1 MLDKYKILEDAK
13 ATLLIEAKAVEGLLD
28 QLDED
33 FSHAVELIHLNKGRL
48 IVTGIG
54 KSAVI
59 AMKIVAS
66 MNSTG
71 TPAVFMHAADAIHGD
86 LGIVQPDDI
95 VLCLSKS
102 GTSPE
107 IIDLVPHIK
116 HRGNKLISITANEE
130 GYLAQAS
137 DFVLLTDVE
146 KEACPNNLAPTA
158 STTAQMAMGDALT
171 VCLLKLKN
179 FDANDF
185 AMHHPGGALGK
196 KLYLTVGQIAA
207 ENMQPQVGLNTTIDQ
222 VLDEITT
229 KRLGTTAVIENNQ
242 IKGIVTDGDIRR
254 MLKEKRDI
262 HQLVAKD
269 IMTPSPVLL
278 EEEVLA
284 IKALNIFEEKSI
296 NHIIVVNTS
305 GEYKG
310 IVHILDLIKEGISE

>member
-107 IIDLVPHIK
+107 IKDLVPHIK

-207 ENMQPQVGLNTTIDQ
+207 ENLQPQVGLNTTIDQ

>member
-146 KEACPNNLAPTA
+146 REACPNNLAPTA
-158 STTAQMAMGDALT
+158 STTAQMARGDALT

>member
-1 MLDKYKILEDAK
+1 MLDKNKILEDAK
-13 ATLLIEAKAVEGLLD
+13 ATLLIEAKALEGLLE
-28 QLDED
+28 QLNED
-33 FSHAVELIHLNKGRL
+33 FSSAVELIHLNKGRL
-48 IVTGIG
+48 VVTGIG

-107 IIDLVPHIK
+107 IKDLVPHIK
-116 HRGNKLISITANEE
+116 HRKNKLISITANKE
-130 GYLAQAS
+130 GYLAQES
-137 DFVLLTDVE
+137 DYVLLTDVE

-158 STTAQMAMGDALT
+158 STTAQMAMGDALA
-171 VCLLKLKN
+171 VCLLKLKKFN
-179 FDANDF
+179 ANDF
-185 AMHHPGGALGK
+185 AKHHPGGALGK

-207 ENMQPQVGLNTTIDQ
+207 ENLKPQVGLNTSIDQ

-229 KRLGTTAVIENNQ
+229 KRLGTTVVIDNEH

-254 MLKEKRDI
+254 MLKQKRDI
-262 HQLVAKD
+262 HKLVAKD
-269 IMTPSPVLL
+269 IMSPSPILL
-278 EEEVLA
+278 DEEVLA
-284 IKALNIFEEKSI
+284 IKALSIFEEKSI
-296 NHIIVVNTS
+296 NHIIVVDKDNQ
-305 GEYKG
+305 YKG

>member
-33 FSHAVELIHLNKGRL
+33 FSYAVELIHLNKGRL

-86 LGIVQPDDI
+86 LGIVLPDDI

>member
-1 MLDKYKILEDAK
+1 MLDKNKILEDAK
-13 ATLLIEAKAVEGLLD
+13 ATLLIEAKAVEGLLA

-33 FSHAVELIHLNKGRL
+33 FSYAVELIHLNKGRL

-86 LGIVQPDDI
+86 LGIVQPGDI

-107 IIDLVPHIK
+107 IKDLVPHIK

-137 DFVLLTDVE
+137 DFVLLTNVE

-185 AMHHPGGALGK
+185 AMHHPGGTLGK

-207 ENMQPQVGLNTTIDQ
+207 ENFQPQVGLNTTIDQ

-254 MLKEKRDI
+254 MLKQKRDI
-262 HQLVAKD
+262 HKLVAKD

-284 IKALNIFEEKSI
+284 VEALNIFEKKSI
-296 NHIIVVNTS
+296 NHIIVVNNS

>member
-86 LGIVQPDDI
+86 LGIVLPDDI

>member
-1 MLDKYKILEDAK
+1 MLDKNKILEDAK
-13 ATLLIEAKAVEGLLD
+13 ATLLIEAKALEGLLE
-28 QLDED
+28 QLNED
-33 FSHAVELIHLNKGRL
+33 FSSAVELIHLNKGRL
-48 IVTGIG
+48 VVTGIG

-107 IIDLVPHIK
+107 IKDLVPHIK
-116 HRGNKLISITANEE
+116 HRKNKLISITGNKE
-130 GYLAQAS
+130 GYLAQES

-158 STTAQMAMGDALT
+158 STTAQMAMGDALA
-171 VCLLKLKN
+171 VCLLKLKKFN
-179 FDANDF
+179 ANDF
-185 AMHHPGGALGK
+185 AKHHPGGALGK
-196 KLYLTVGQIAA
+196 KLYLTVGQIAV
-207 ENMQPQVGLNTTIDQ
+207 ENLKPQVGLNTSIDQ

-229 KRLGTTAVIENNQ
+229 KRLGTTVVIDNEH

-254 MLKEKRDI
+254 MLKQKRDI
-262 HQLVAKD
+262 HKLVAKD
-269 IMTPSPVLL
+269 IMSPSPILL

-284 IKALNIFEEKSI
+284 VKALSIFEEKSI
-296 NHIIVVNTS
+296 NHIIVVDKDNQ
-305 GEYKG
+305 YKG

>member
-1 MLDKYKILEDAK
+1 MLDKNKILKDAR
-13 ATLLIEAKAVEGLLD
+13 ATLTIEAKAIEGLLE
-28 QLDED
+28 QLDND
-33 FSHAVELIHLNKGRL
+33 FSFAVELIHNNKGRL

-71 TPAVFMHAADAIHGD
+71 TPAIFMHAADAIHGD
-86 LGIVQPDDI
+86 LGIVQPNDI

-107 IIDLVPHIK
+107 IKDLVPHIK
-116 HRGNKLISITANEE
+116 HRGNKLISITANPE

-137 DFVLLTDVE
+137 DLVLKTYVE

-158 STTAQMAMGDALT
+158 STTAQMAIGDALT

-179 FDANDF
+179 FNANDF
-185 AMHHPGGALGK
+185 AKHHPGGALGK
-196 KLYLTVGQIAA
+196 KLFLTVGQIASQ
-207 ENMQPQVGLNTTIDQ
+207 NKQPQVSLNSPIEKVID
-222 VLDEITT
+222 EMTT
-229 KRLGTTAVIENNQ
+229 KRLGTTAVIDNKH

-254 MLKEKRDI
+254 MLKEKSNI
-262 HQLVAKD
+262 HGILASD
-269 IMTPSPVLL
+269 IMSPSPIILK
-278 EEEVLA
+278 EEILA
-284 IKALNIFEEKSI
+284 VEAARIFKEKSI
-296 NHIIVVNTS
+296 NHLIVVDAQ
-305 GEYKG
+305 GDYKG

>member
-1 MLDKYKILEDAK
+1 MLDKNKILEDAK
-13 ATLLIEAKAVEGLLD
+13 ATLLIEAKALEGLIE
-28 QLDED
+28 QLNED
-33 FSHAVELIHLNKGRL
+33 FSLAVELIHLNKGRL

-107 IIDLVPHIK
+107 IKDLVPHIK
-116 HRGNKLISITANEE
+116 HRGNKLISITANKE
-130 GYLAQAS
+130 GYLAQES
-137 DFVLLTDVE
+137 DFVLLTDVK

-158 STTAQMAMGDALT
+158 STTAQIAMGDALT
-171 VCLLKLKN
+171 VCLLKLKKFN
-179 FDANDF
+179 ANDF
-185 AMHHPGGALGK
+185 AKHHPGGALGK

-207 ENMQPQVGLNTTIDQ
+207 ENLQPQVGLDTTIDQ

-229 KRLGTTAVIENNQ
+229 KRLGTTVVLENEQ

-262 HQLVAKD
+262 HKLVAKD
-269 IMTPSPVLL
+269 IMSPSPILL

-284 IKALNIFEEKSI
+284 VKALSIFEEKSI
-296 NHIIVVNTS
+296 NHIIVVDKDRQ
-305 GEYKG
+305 YKG

>member
-1 MLDKYKILEDAK
+1 M
-13 ATLLIEAKAVEGLLD
+13 EGLLE
-28 QLDED
+28 QLNED
-33 FSHAVELIHLNKGRL
+33 FSLAAVELIHLNKGRL
-48 IVTGIG
+48 VVTGIG

-107 IIDLVPHIK
+107 IKDLVPHIK
-116 HRGNKLISITANEE
+116 HRKNKLISITANKE
-130 GYLAQAS
+130 GYLAQES

-158 STTAQMAMGDALT
+158 STTAQMAMGDALA
-171 VCLLKLKN
+171 VCLLKLKKFN
-179 FDANDF
+179 ANDF
-185 AMHHPGGALGK
+185 AKHHPGGALGK

-207 ENMQPQVGLNTTIDQ
+207 ENLQPQVDLNTSMDQ
-222 VLDEITT
+222 VLDEITS
-229 KRLGTTAVIENNQ
+229 KRLGTTVVTHNEQ

-254 MLKEKRDI
+254 MLKQKRDI
-262 HQLVAKD
+262 HKLVAKD
-269 IMTPSPVLL
+269 IMSPSPILL

-284 IKALNIFEEKSI
+284 VKALSIFEEKSI
-296 NHIIVVNTS
+296 NHIIVVDKDNQ
-305 GEYKG
+305 YKG
-310 IVHILDLIKEGISE
+310 IVHILDLIKEGISK

>member
-1 MLDKYKILEDAK
+1 MLDKNKILEDAK
-13 ATLLIEAKAVEGLLD
+13 ATLLIEAKALEGLLK
-28 QLDED
+28 QLNED
-33 FSHAVELIHLNKGRL
+33 FSSAVELIHLNKGRL
-48 IVTGIG
+48 VVTGIG

-107 IIDLVPHIK
+107 IKDLVPHIK
-116 HRGNKLISITANEE
+116 YRKNKLISITANKE
-130 GYLAQAS
+130 GYLAQES

-158 STTAQMAMGDALT
+158 STTAQMAMGDALA
-171 VCLLKLKN
+171 VCLLKLKKFN
-179 FDANDF
+179 ANDF
-185 AMHHPGGALGK
+185 AKHHPGGALGK

-207 ENMQPQVGLNTTIDQ
+207 ENLQPQVDLNTSMDQ
-222 VLDEITT
+222 VLDEITS
-229 KRLGTTAVIENNQ
+229 KRLGTTVVTHNEQ

-254 MLKEKRDI
+254 MLKQKRDI
-262 HQLVAKD
+262 HKLVAKD
-269 IMTPSPVLL
+269 IMSPSPILL

-284 IKALNIFEEKSI
+284 VKALSIFEEKSI
-296 NHIIVVNTS
+296 NHIIVVDKDNQ
-305 GEYKG
+305 YKG
-310 IVHILDLIKEGISE
+310 IVHILDLIKEGFSK

>member
-1 MLDKYKILEDAK
+1 MLDKNKILEDAK
-13 ATLLIEAKAVEGLLD
+13 ATLLIEAKALEGLLK
-28 QLDED
+28 QLNED
-33 FSHAVELIHLNKGRL
+33 FSSAVELIHLNKGRL
-48 IVTGIG
+48 VVTGIG

-107 IIDLVPHIK
+107 IKDLVPHIK
-116 HRGNKLISITANEE
+116 HRKNKLISITANKE
-130 GYLAQAS
+130 GYLAQES

-158 STTAQMAMGDALT
+158 STTAQMAMGDALA
-171 VCLLKLKN
+171 VCLLKLKKFN
-179 FDANDF
+179 ANDF
-185 AMHHPGGALGK
+185 AKHHPGGALGK

-207 ENMQPQVGLNTTIDQ
+207 ENLKPQVGLNTSIDQ

-229 KRLGTTAVIENNQ
+229 KRLGTTVVIDNEH

-254 MLKEKRDI
+254 MLKQKRDI
-262 HQLVAKD
+262 HKLVAKD
-269 IMTPSPVLL
+269 IMSPSPILL

-284 IKALNIFEEKSI
+284 VKASSIFEEKSI
-296 NHIIVVNTS
+296 NHIIVVDKDNQ
-305 GEYKG
+305 YKG
-310 IVHILDLIKEGISE
+310 VVHILDLIKEGISE

>member
-1 MLDKYKILEDAK
+1 MLDKNKILEDAK
-13 ATLLIEAKAVEGLLD
+13 ATLLIEAKALEGLLE
-28 QLDED
+28 QLNED
-33 FSHAVELIHLNKGRL
+33 FSLAVELIHHNKGRL

-107 IIDLVPHIK
+107 IKDLVPHIK
-116 HRGNKLISITANEE
+116 HRKNKLISITANKE
-130 GYLAQAS
+130 GYLAQES

-171 VCLLKLKN
+171 VCLLKLKKFN
-179 FDANDF
+179 ANDF
-185 AMHHPGGALGK
+185 AKHHPGGALGK
-196 KLYLTVGQIAA
+196 QLYLTVGQIAA
-207 ENMQPQVGLNTTIDQ
+207 ENLQPQVGLNTTIDQ

-229 KRLGTTAVIENNQ
+229 KRLGTTVVLDKDQ

-262 HQLVAKD
+262 HKLVAKD
-269 IMTPSPVLL
+269 IMSPSPILL

-284 IKALNIFEEKSI
+284 VKALSIFEEKSI
-296 NHIIVVNTS
+296 NHIIVINNE

>member
-1 MLDKYKILEDAK
+1 MLDKNKILEDAK
-13 ATLLIEAKAVEGLLD
+13 ATLLIEAKALEGLLE
-28 QLDED
+28 QLNED
-33 FSHAVELIHLNKGRL
+33 FSLAVELIHHNKGRL

-107 IIDLVPHIK
+107 IKDLVPHIK
-116 HRGNKLISITANEE
+116 HRKNKLISITANKE
-130 GYLAQAS
+130 GYLAQES

-171 VCLLKLKN
+171 VCLLKLKKFN
-179 FDANDF
+179 ANDF
-185 AMHHPGGALGK
+185 AKHHPGGALGK
-196 KLYLTVGQIAA
+196 QLYLTVGQIAA
-207 ENMQPQVGLNTTIDQ
+207 ENLQPQVGLNTTIDQ

-229 KRLGTTAVIENNQ
+229 KRLGTTVVLDNDQ

-262 HQLVAKD
+262 HKLLAKD
-269 IMTPSPVLL
+269 IMSPSPILL
-278 EEEVLA
+278 KEEVLA
-284 IKALNIFEEKSI
+284 VKALSIFEEKSI
-296 NHIIVVNTS
+296 NHIIVINNE

>member
-1 MLDKYKILEDAK
+1 MLDKNKILEDAK
-13 ATLLIEAKAVEGLLD
+13 ATLLIEAKALEGLLK
-28 QLDED
+28 QLNED
-33 FSHAVELIHLNKGRL
+33 FSSAVELIHLNKGRL
-48 IVTGIG
+48 VVTGIG

-107 IIDLVPHIK
+107 IKDLVPHIK
-116 HRGNKLISITANEE
+116 HRKNKLISITANKE
-130 GYLAQAS
+130 GYLAQES

-158 STTAQMAMGDALT
+158 STTAQMAMGDALA
-171 VCLLKLKN
+171 VCLLKLKKFN
-179 FDANDF
+179 ANDF
-185 AMHHPGGALGK
+185 AKHHPGGALGK

-207 ENMQPQVGLNTTIDQ
+207 ENLKPQVGLNTSIDQ

-229 KRLGTTAVIENNQ
+229 KRLGTTVVIDNEH

-254 MLKEKRDI
+254 MLKQKRDI
-262 HQLVAKD
+262 HKLVAKD
-269 IMTPSPVLL
+269 IMSPSPILL

-284 IKALNIFEEKSI
+284 VKALSIFEEKSI
-296 NHIIVVNTS
+296 NHIIVVDKDNQ
-305 GEYKG
+305 YKG
-310 IVHILDLIKEGISE
+310 VVHILDLIKEGISE

>member
-1 MLDKYKILEDAK
+1 MLDKNKILEDAK
-13 ATLLIEAKAVEGLLD
+13 ATLLIEAKALEGLLE
-28 QLDED
+28 QLNED
-33 FSHAVELIHLNKGRL
+33 FSSAVELIHLNKGRL
-48 IVTGIG
+48 VVTGIG

-107 IIDLVPHIK
+107 IKDLIPHIK
-116 HRGNKLISITANEE
+116 HRKNKLISITANKE
-130 GYLAQAS
+130 GYLAQES

-158 STTAQMAMGDALT
+158 STTAQMAMGDALA
-171 VCLLKLKN
+171 VCLLKLKKFN
-179 FDANDF
+179 ANDF
-185 AMHHPGGALGK
+185 AKHHPGGALGK

-207 ENMQPQVGLNTTIDQ
+207 ENLKPQVGLNTSIDQ

-229 KRLGTTAVIENNQ
+229 KRLGTTVVIDNEH

-254 MLKEKRDI
+254 MLKQKRDI
-262 HQLVAKD
+262 HKLVAKD
-269 IMTPSPVLL
+269 IMSPSPILL

-284 IKALNIFEEKSI
+284 VKALSIFEEKSI
-296 NHIIVVNTS
+296 NHIIVVDKDNQ
-305 GEYKG
+305 YKG

>member
-13 ATLLIEAKAVEGLLD
+13 ATLLIESKAVEGLLD

-86 LGIVQPDDI
+86 LGIVQPGDI

-107 IIDLVPHIK
+107 IKDLVPHIK

-137 DFVLLTDVE
+137 DFVLHTNVE
-146 KEACPNNLAPTA
+146 REACPNNLAPTA

-207 ENMQPQVGLNTTIDQ
+207 ENSQPQVGLNTTIDQ

-254 MLKEKRDI
+254 MLKQKRDI
-262 HQLVAKD
+262 HKLVAKD

-284 IKALNIFEEKSI
+284 VEALNIFEKKSI
-296 NHIIVVNTS
+296 NHIIVVNNS

>member
-86 LGIVQPDDI
+86 LGIVQPGDI

>member
-107 IIDLVPHIK
+107 IKDLVPHIK

-137 DFVLLTDVE
+137 DLVLLTNVE

-185 AMHHPGGALGK
+185 AMHHPGGALGR

-207 ENMQPQVGLNTTIDQ
+207 ENLLPQVGLNTTIDQ

-254 MLKEKRDI
+254 MLKQKRDI
-262 HQLVAKD
+262 HKLVAKD

>member
-1 MLDKYKILEDAK
+1 LDKNKILEDAK
-13 ATLLIEAKAVEGLLD
+13 ATLLIEAKALEGLVE
-28 QLDED
+28 QLNGD
-33 FSHAVELIHLNKGRL
+33 FSLAVESIHLNKGRL

-107 IIDLVPHIK
+107 IKDLVPHIK
-116 HRGNKLISITANEE
+116 HRGNKLISITANKE
-130 GYLAQAS
+130 GYLAQES
-137 DFVLLTDVE
+137 DFVILTDVK

-179 FDANDF
+179 FNANDF
-185 AMHHPGGALGK
+185 AKHHPGGTLGK

-207 ENMQPQVGLNTTIDQ
+207 ENLQPQVDLDTTIDQ

-229 KRLGTTAVIENNQ
+229 KRLGTTVVLENDK

-262 HQLVAKD
+262 HKLVAKD
-269 IMTPSPVLL
+269 IMSPSPILL
-278 EEEVLA
+278 KEEVLA
-284 IKALNIFEEKSI
+284 VKALNIFEEKSI
-296 NHIIVVNTS
+296 NHIIVVDKDRQ
-305 GEYKG
+305 YKG

>member
-1 MLDKYKILEDAK
+1 LDKNKILEDAK
-13 ATLLIEAKAVEGLLD
+13 ATLLIEAKALEGLVE
-28 QLDED
+28 QLNGD
-33 FSHAVELIHLNKGRL
+33 FSLAVESIHLNKGRL

-107 IIDLVPHIK
+107 IKDLVPHIK
-116 HRGNKLISITANEE
+116 HRGNKLISITANKE
-130 GYLAQAS
+130 GYLAQES
-137 DFVLLTDVE
+137 DFVILTDVK

-179 FDANDF
+179 FNANDF
-185 AMHHPGGALGK
+185 AKHHPGGTLGK

-207 ENMQPQVGLNTTIDQ
+207 ENLQPQVDLDTTIDQ

-229 KRLGTTAVIENNQ
+229 KRLGTTVVLENDK

-262 HQLVAKD
+262 HKLVAKD
-269 IMTPSPVLL
+269 IMSPSPILL
-278 EEEVLA
+278 KEEVLA
-284 IKALNIFEEKSI
+284 VKALSIFEEKSI
-296 NHIIVVNTS
+296 NHIIVVDKDRQ
-305 GEYKG
+305 YKG

>member
-1 MLDKYKILEDAK
+1 MLDKNKILEDAK
-13 ATLLIEAKAVEGLLD
+13 ATLLIEAKALEGLIE
-28 QLDED
+28 QLNED
-33 FSHAVELIHLNKGRL
+33 FSFAVELIHLNKGRL

-107 IIDLVPHIK
+107 IKDLVPHIK
-116 HRGNKLISITANEE
+116 HRGNKLISITANKE
-130 GYLAQAS
+130 GYLAQES
-137 DFVLLTDVE
+137 DFVLLTDVK

-158 STTAQMAMGDALT
+158 STTAQIAMGDALT

-179 FDANDF
+179 FNANDF
-185 AMHHPGGALGK
+185 AKHHPGGALGK

-207 ENMQPQVGLNTTIDQ
+207 ENLQPQVGLDTTIDQ

-229 KRLGTTAVIENNQ
+229 KRLGTTVVLENDQ

-262 HQLVAKD
+262 HKLVAKD
-269 IMTPSPVLL
+269 IMSPSPILL

-284 IKALNIFEEKSI
+284 VKALSIFEEKSI
-296 NHIIVVNTS
+296 NHIIVVDKDRQ
-305 GEYKG
+305 YKG

>member
-1 MLDKYKILEDAK
+1 MLDKNKILEDAR
-13 ATLLIEAKAVEGLLD
+13 ATLLIEAKALEGLVE
-28 QLDED
+28 QLNEG
-33 FSHAVELIHLNKGRL
+33 FSLAVELIHLNKGRL

-107 IIDLVPHIK
+107 IKDLVPHIK
-116 HRGNKLISITANEE
+116 HRGNKLISITANKE
-130 GYLAQAS
+130 GYLAKKS

-158 STTAQMAMGDALT
+158 STTAQMAIGDALT
-171 VCLLKLKN
+171 VCLLKLKKFN
-179 FDANDF
+179 ANDF
-185 AMHHPGGALGK
+185 AKHHPGGALGK
-196 KLYLTVGQIAA
+196 KLYLTIGQIAA
-207 ENMQPQVGLNTTIDQ
+207 ENLQPQVCLDTTIDQ

-229 KRLGTTAVIENNQ
+229 KRLGTTVVLENDK

-262 HQLVAKD
+262 HKLVAKD
-269 IMTPSPVLL
+269 IMSPSPILL
-278 EEEVLA
+278 KEEVLA
-284 IKALNIFEEKSI
+284 VKALSIFEEKSI
-296 NHIIVVNTS
+296 NHIIVVDKDRQ
-305 GEYKG
+305 YKG

>member
-1 MLDKYKILEDAK
+1 MLDKNKILEDAK
-13 ATLLIEAKAVEGLLD
+13 ATLLIEAKALEGLLE
-28 QLDED
+28 QLNED
-33 FSHAVELIHLNKGRL
+33 FSSAVELIHLNKGRL
-48 IVTGIG
+48 VVTGIG

-107 IIDLVPHIK
+107 IKDLVPHIK
-116 HRGNKLISITANEE
+116 HRKNKLISITANKE
-130 GYLAQAS
+130 GYLAQES
-137 DFVLLTDVE
+137 DFILLTDVE

-158 STTAQMAMGDALT
+158 STTAQMAMGDALA
-171 VCLLKLKN
+171 VCLLKLKKFN
-179 FDANDF
+179 ANDF
-185 AMHHPGGALGK
+185 AKHHPGGALGK

-207 ENMQPQVGLNTTIDQ
+207 ENLKPQVGLNTSIDQ

-229 KRLGTTAVIENNQ
+229 KRLGTTVVIDNEH

-254 MLKEKRDI
+254 MLKQKRDI
-262 HQLVAKD
+262 HKLVAKD
-269 IMTPSPVLL
+269 IMSPSPILL

-284 IKALNIFEEKSI
+284 VKALSIFEEKSI
-296 NHIIVVNTS
+296 NHIIVVDKDNQ
-305 GEYKG
+305 YKG

>member
-1 MLDKYKILEDAK
+1 MLDKYKILDDAK

-86 LGIVQPDDI
+86 LGIVQPGDI

-107 IIDLVPHIK
+107 IKDLVPHIK

-137 DFVLLTDVE
+137 DFVLLTNVE

-207 ENMQPQVGLNTTIDQ
+207 ENLQPQVGLNTKIDQ

-254 MLKEKRDI
+254 MLKQKRDI
-262 HQLVAKD
+262 HNLVAKD

-310 IVHILDLIKEGISE
+310 VVHILDLIKEGISE

>member
-1 MLDKYKILEDAK
+1 MLDKYKILEGAK

-107 IIDLVPHIK
+107 IKDLVPHIK

-137 DFVLLTDVE
+137 DFVLLTNVE

-254 MLKEKRDI
+254 MLKQKRDI

>member
-1 MLDKYKILEDAK
+1 MLDKNKILEDAK
-13 ATLLIEAKAVEGLLD
+13 ATFLIEAKALEGLLE
-28 QLDED
+28 QLNED
-33 FSHAVELIHLNKGRL
+33 FSSAVELIHLNKGRL
-48 IVTGIG
+48 VVTGIG

-107 IIDLVPHIK
+107 IKDLVPHIK
-116 HRGNKLISITANEE
+116 HRKNKLISITANKE
-130 GYLAQAS
+130 GYLAQES

-158 STTAQMAMGDALT
+158 STTAQMAMGDALA
-171 VCLLKLKN
+171 VCLLKLKKFN
-179 FDANDF
+179 ANDF
-185 AMHHPGGALGK
+185 AKHHPGGALGK
-196 KLYLTVGQIAA
+196 KLYLTVGQIAV
-207 ENMQPQVGLNTTIDQ
+207 ENLKPQVGLNTSIDQ

-229 KRLGTTAVIENNQ
+229 KRLGTTVVIDNEH

-254 MLKEKRDI
+254 MLKQKRDI
-262 HQLVAKD
+262 HKLVAKD
-269 IMTPSPVLL
+269 IMSPSPILL

-284 IKALNIFEEKSI
+284 VKALSIFEEKSI
-296 NHIIVVNTS
+296 NHIIVVDKDNQ
-305 GEYKG
+305 YKG

>member
-13 ATLLIEAKAVEGLLD
+13 ATLLIESKAVEGLLD

-86 LGIVQPDDI
+86 LGIVLPDDI

-107 IIDLVPHIK
+107 IKDLVPHIK

-137 DFVLLTDVE
+137 DFVLHTNVE

-207 ENMQPQVGLNTTIDQ
+207 ENSQPQVGLNTTIDQ

-254 MLKEKRDI
+254 MLKQKRDI
-262 HQLVAKD
+262 HKLVAKD

-284 IKALNIFEEKSI
+284 VEALNIFEKKSI
-296 NHIIVVNTS
+296 NHIIVVNNS

>member
-1 MLDKYKILEDAK
+1 MLDKNKILEDAK
-13 ATLLIEAKAVEGLLD
+13 ATLLIEAKALEGLVE
-28 QLDED
+28 QLNGD
-33 FSHAVELIHLNKGRL
+33 FSLAVESIHLNKGRL

-107 IIDLVPHIK
+107 IKDLVPHIK
-116 HRGNKLISITANEE
+116 HRGNKLISITANKE
-130 GYLAQAS
+130 GYLAQES
-137 DFVLLTDVE
+137 DFVILTDVK

-179 FDANDF
+179 FNANDF
-185 AMHHPGGALGK
+185 AKHHPGGTLGK

-207 ENMQPQVGLNTTIDQ
+207 ENLQPQVDLDTTIDQ

-229 KRLGTTAVIENNQ
+229 KRLGTTVVLENDK

-262 HQLVAKD
+262 HKLVAKD
-269 IMTPSPVLL
+269 IMSPSPILL
-278 EEEVLA
+278 KEEVLA
-284 IKALNIFEEKSI
+284 VKALSIFEEKSI
-296 NHIIVVNTS
+296 NHIIVVDKDRQ
-305 GEYKG
+305 YKG

>member
-1 MLDKYKILEDAK
+1 LLDKNKILEDAK
-13 ATLLIEAKAVEGLLD
+13 ATLLIEAKALEGLVE
-28 QLDED
+28 QLNGD
-33 FSHAVELIHLNKGRL
+33 FSLAVESIHLNKGRL

-86 LGIVQPDDI
+86 LGIVQPEDI

-107 IIDLVPHIK
+107 IKDLVPHIK
-116 HRGNKLISITANEE
+116 HRGNKLISITANKE
-130 GYLAQAS
+130 GYLAQES
-137 DFVLLTDVE
+137 DFVLLTDVK

-179 FDANDF
+179 FNANDF
-185 AMHHPGGALGK
+185 AKHHPGGTLGK

-207 ENMQPQVGLNTTIDQ
+207 ENLQPQVDLDTTIDQ

-229 KRLGTTAVIENNQ
+229 KRLGTTVVLENDK

-262 HQLVAKD
+262 HKLVAKD
-269 IMTPSPVLL
+269 IMSPSPILL
-278 EEEVLA
+278 KEEVLA
-284 IKALNIFEEKSI
+284 VKALSIFEEKSI
-296 NHIIVVNTS
+296 NHIIVVDKDRQ
-305 GEYKG
+305 YKG

>member
-1 MLDKYKILEDAK
+1 MLDKNKILEDAK
-13 ATLLIEAKAVEGLLD
+13 ATLLIEAKALEGLLK
-28 QLDED
+28 QLNED
-33 FSHAVELIHLNKGRL
+33 FSSAVELIHLNKGRL
-48 IVTGIG
+48 VVTGIG

-107 IIDLVPHIK
+107 IKDLVPHIK
-116 HRGNKLISITANEE
+116 HRKNKLISITANKE
-130 GYLAQAS
+130 GYLAQES
-137 DFVLLTDVE
+137 DYVLLTDVE

-158 STTAQMAMGDALT
+158 STTAQMAMGDALA
-171 VCLLKLKN
+171 VCLLKLKKFN
-179 FDANDF
+179 ANDF
-185 AMHHPGGALGK
+185 AKHHPGGALGK

-207 ENMQPQVGLNTTIDQ
+207 ENLKPQVGLNTSIDQ

-229 KRLGTTAVIENNQ
+229 KRLGTTVVIDNEH

-254 MLKEKRDI
+254 MLKQKRDI
-262 HQLVAKD
+262 HKLVAKD
-269 IMTPSPVLL
+269 IMSPSPILL

-284 IKALNIFEEKSI
+284 VKALSIFEEKSI
-296 NHIIVVNTS
+296 NHIIVVDKDNQ
-305 GEYKG
+305 YKG
-310 IVHILDLIKEGISE
+310 VVHILDLIKEGISE

>member
-207 ENMQPQVGLNTTIDQ
+207 ENLQPQVGLNTTIDQ

>member
-1 MLDKYKILEDAK
+1 MLDKNKILDDAK
-13 ATLLIEAKAVEGLLD
+13 ATLLIEAKALEGLLE
-28 QLDED
+28 QLNED
-33 FSHAVELIHLNKGRL
+33 FSSAVELIHINKGRL
-48 IVTGIG
+48 VVTGIG

-107 IIDLVPHIK
+107 IKDLVPHIK
-116 HRGNKLISITANEE
+116 HRKNKLISITANKE
-130 GYLAQAS
+130 GYLAQES
-137 DFVLLTDVE
+137 DFVILTDVE

-158 STTAQMAMGDALT
+158 STTAQMAMGDALA
-171 VCLLKLKN
+171 VCLLKLKKFN
-179 FDANDF
+179 ANDF
-185 AMHHPGGALGK
+185 AKHHPGGALGK

-207 ENMQPQVGLNTTIDQ
+207 ENLKPQVGLNTSIDQ

-229 KRLGTTAVIENNQ
+229 KRLGTTVVIDNEH

-254 MLKEKRDI
+254 MLKQKRDI
-262 HQLVAKD
+262 HKLVAKD
-269 IMTPSPVLL
+269 IMSPSPILL
-278 EEEVLA
+278 EEKVLA
-284 IKALNIFEEKSI
+284 LKALSIFEEKSI
-296 NHIIVVNTS
+296 NHIIVVDKDNQ
-305 GEYKG
+305 YKG

>member
-1 MLDKYKILEDAK
+1 LLDKYKILEDAK